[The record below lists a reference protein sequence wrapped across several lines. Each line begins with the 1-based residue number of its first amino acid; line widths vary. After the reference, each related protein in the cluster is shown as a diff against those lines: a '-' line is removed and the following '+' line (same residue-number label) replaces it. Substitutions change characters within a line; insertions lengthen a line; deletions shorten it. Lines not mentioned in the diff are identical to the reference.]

1 MFYKGGRM
9 KNQEAKIEKAQL
21 IFNEALLMVKGV
33 LATKSCIIDEDL
45 QMRDGTDYYYLLRR
59 INALLTNIR
68 HTLDS

>member
-1 MFYKGGRM
+1 MENKELR
-9 KNQEAKIEKAQL
+9 IEKIQSIL
-21 IFNEALLMVKGV
+21 EEALAMVKIGA
-33 LATKSCIIDEDL
+33 LASESCIIDEDL

>member
-1 MFYKGGRM
+1 M
-9 KNQEAKIEKAQL
+9 KNQDTKIEKIQSIL
-21 IFNEALLMVKGV
+21 EETMSMVKIGA
-33 LATKSCIIDEDL
+33 LASESCIIDEDL

>member
-1 MFYKGGRM
+1 M
-9 KNQEAKIEKAQL
+9 KNQDARIEKAQSIL
-21 IFNEALLMVKGV
+21 EEALAMVKIGA
-33 LATKSCIIDEDL
+33 LATESCIIDEDL